1 MESCLNYKPE
11 RVGAVIVEDL
21 RKDLFAEFSK
31 VPTYQES
38 VLLEKEHLQVYL
50 RIRPFTSTES
60 GFGESQGCISIDPP
74 ETVVLK
80 APRSSLAARQ
90 SERLGPQVAQR
101 FQFSKV
107 YGPDATQRE
116 VFDGTT
122 KALVKDVLKGENS
135 LIFTYG
141 VTNAGKTFTFLGPET
156 DGGILPR
163 SLHVIFNSIEG
174 RLYTQNN
181 IKPHRCIDF
190 TRLTKDQ
197 QDEEATN
204 KKNLLRRLKESGLQ
218 KSTCNVSNSTCSSL
232 LEGYSY
238 GELDGESLCLEEDSN
253 IKFSIWVSFSE
264 IYNENIH
271 DLLDFVSSGSQRRS
285 TLRLC
290 QDVKGNTFVK
300 DQTWIQV
307 NSADEAYRIL
317 KIGRKNQSF
326 SSTKINSVSSRSHSI
341 FSIRVLRLEDVG
353 VPRVQ
358 TISELSLCDLAG
370 SERCTKTQ
378 NRGVRLKESGNIN
391 TSLLTLGKCINALR
405 LNQTY
410 SKFQQHIPFRDSK
423 LTHYLQG
430 FFCGRGKACMI
441 VNINQCASVYDET
454 LNVLKF
460 SALAQKVVV
469 LNPKPV
475 SSAVPKKSAR
485 DVSMILNNVEKKEW
499 MRRRTLIAWE
509 TSLEDV
515 REGEDDEEMEEEEEC
530 DEESMVEN
538 TVQEAEDQELHELHQ
553 KIKELREK
561 LSNEESEK
569 LAMESRIRQEVSTE
583 FMELFSD
590 MEKDYNERLQREKD
604 IAEERTERRLEILK
618 NLTNETFSG
627 LADTGPVDNTTKEA
641 RMEFLDGMMEVMQ
654 GDLAK
659 IKQDAEATQKCLEN
673 AARSPGVVA
682 RLRAQLDKVAE
693 ELLESQRLL
702 GVKTKEMDT
711 VLAQRQKSSDQLLEA
726 NKNYENRVVRC
737 QELMAICQEKDEMIS
752 KLQTALDRSVE
763 AANEERAF
771 IDTVKEEIL
780 HYRNNCKC
788 LVNDGKEEM
797 KDQEIQRLVLTL
809 KERDELVD
817 KLKHEQDSLQEKVK
831 ELTDELKKQAQAYG
845 STVSMLEAEKAATA
859 KLAGENRALSS
870 KLSELQQT
878 TSDMSVKLKAL
889 KTDLGTQISAAIKL
903 SEELETAKALLREGE
918 EERSKQSSTIGS
930 LKLEVENL
938 RQKLHAHAQELFQGR
953 ESDCAFRKTIES
965 LRKECEAMM
974 SASQEKSRR
983 IEALEPE
990 LSRAREELCQLENTH
1005 EQFRR
1010 ERDAQREEAC
1020 HALDHYEAERQA
1032 AERQAAEQ
1040 ATAHSSEL
1048 RVELDGARQRLAALE
1063 EQARA
1068 SSHSSERA
1076 RELELELA
1084 ERHAQCASLQ
1094 ETLQQCQSELAQA
1107 REALR
1112 KQRGTA
1118 EEVEKRSV
1126 EAWNTSQEA
1135 ERRRREMEQELACKD
1150 AELKTKAQ
1158 ESLKLETQVAEEL
1171 GKIQSL
1177 RADLQQKEKRI
1188 LDLQAKVSQGS
1199 TDAERLRTEVTA
1211 LTEEIRALR
1220 QKLNDA
1226 EEERDR
1232 AMSTLPSKAQ
1242 TVAQPNTEQSS
1253 SQEALQECK
1262 RFNTSFPHR
1271 SSTGSKTLMRNQ
1283 LLPDKDRLMEEMQ
1296 LTLTDSERTRV
1307 ERALAARLKVIE
1319 SLSEELMKLKK
1330 WQREHATA
1338 SGPDHAGQGQDT
1350 TGHWTRARKL
1360 VVQSGGKL
1368 LSPDEPRRAKQR
1380 DQMTGQ
1386 PQQKT
1391 DGRVPADV
1399 DCSALSTEDEKDNH
1413 FPKLD
1418 VEISFT
1424 PLKPNPVN
1432 LRRPGGD
1439 ASVTVKTGSKAR
1451 KRRSAAVENLVQS
1464 ENRKKLRLQG
1474 SSRAE
1479 VLPVQSP
1486 MAVGKKS
1493 SPFKRKDPASLR
1505 SRKDG
1510 ALQKIG
1516 DFIQSSPTLLGS
1528 KGKKIM
1534 AMVKSP
1540 ESQPDTAA
1548 NSKPKR
1554 SKRKLF
1560 KGQISSP
1567 YDSPSHPMLEMDPDD
1582 KESDHFII
1590 KRKLRTRTAKRQP
1603 QLYISK

>member
-1 MESCLNYKPE
+1 NLVTGALLLFLKTMESCLNYKPE

-141 VTNAGKTFTFLGPET
+141 VTNAGKTFTFLG
-156 DGGILPR
+156 
-163 SLHVIFNSIEG
+163 
-174 RLYTQNN
+174 
-181 IKPHRCIDF
+181 
-190 TRLTKDQ
+190 
-197 QDEEATN
+197 
-204 KKNLLRRLKESGLQ
+204 
-218 KSTCNVSNSTCSSL
+218 
-232 LEGYSY
+232 YSY

-253 IKFSIWVSFSE
+253 IKFSIWVSFCE

-300 DQTWIQV
+300 VTAFFPSESYDLKMWVFLESRQ
-307 NSADEAYRIL
+307 SAR
-317 KIGRKNQSF
+317 
-326 SSTKINSVSSRSHSI
+326 
-341 FSIRVLRLEDVG
+341 
-353 VPRVQ
+353 
-358 TISELSLCDLAG
+358 

-1032 AERQAAEQ
+1032 AEQAI
-1040 ATAHSSEL
+1040 AHSSEL

-1188 LDLQAKVSQGS
+1188 SDLQAKVSQGS

-1242 TVAQPNTEQSS
+1242 TVAQPNTVSGESVI
-1253 SQEALQECK
+1253 LCGV
-1262 RFNTSFPHR
+1262 SFMLFSH
-1271 SSTGSKTLMRNQ
+1271 TWCL
-1283 LLPDKDRLMEEMQ
+1283 LAVLPDKDRLMEEMQ

-1350 TGHWTRARKL
+1350 TGHWTVSTAQSALL
-1360 VVQSGGKL
+1360 VQRL
-1368 LSPDEPRRAKQR
+1368 LVINGPLS
-1380 DQMTGQ
+1380 
-1386 PQQKT
+1386 
-1391 DGRVPADV
+1391 ADSWQ

-1432 LRRPGGD
+1432 LRRAGGD

-1486 MAVGKKS
+1486 IAVGKKS

-1505 SRKDG
+1505 GRKDG

>member
-31 VPTYQES
+31 ES

-204 KKNLLRRLKESGLQ
+204 KKNLLRRLKEVGLQ

-232 LEGYSY
+232 LE
-238 GELDGESLCLEEDSN
+238 DGESLCLEEDSN

-938 RQKLHAHAQELFQGR
+938 RQKLH
-953 ESDCAFRKTIES
+953 S

-1048 RVELDGARQRLAALE
+1048 R
-1063 EQARA
+1063 
-1068 SSHSSERA
+1068 
-1076 RELELELA
+1076 LELA

-1158 ESLKLETQVAEEL
+1158 EKT
-1171 GKIQSL
+1171 
-1177 RADLQQKEKRI
+1177 
-1188 LDLQAKVSQGS
+1188 
-1199 TDAERLRTEVTA
+1199 
-1211 LTEEIRALR
+1211 
-1220 QKLNDA
+1220 
-1226 EEERDR
+1226 
-1232 AMSTLPSKAQ
+1232 
-1242 TVAQPNTEQSS
+1242 
-1253 SQEALQECK
+1253 
-1262 RFNTSFPHR
+1262 HR
-1271 SSTGSKTLMRNQ
+1271 SDLRSA
-1283 LLPDKDRLMEEMQ
+1283 LLVQRL
-1296 LTLTDSERTRV
+1296 LVINGPLSADS
-1307 ERALAARLKVIE
+1307 
-1319 SLSEELMKLKK
+1319 
-1330 WQREHATA
+1330 WQ
-1338 SGPDHAGQGQDT
+1338 
-1350 TGHWTRARKL
+1350 
-1360 VVQSGGKL
+1360 
-1368 LSPDEPRRAKQR
+1368 
-1380 DQMTGQ
+1380 
-1386 PQQKT
+1386 
-1391 DGRVPADV
+1391 